1 MAMDMD
7 TVTATGMVM
16 GINIMA
22 TGKIKN
28 NDKILLTGVAGF
40 IGYHLVQRLIDKGYE
55 VVGID
60 NLNSYYDVELKYARL
75 ERLGISIAENENIE
89 DIHSDKFPG
98 LRFRKLDLCNKD
110 KLTELFQQENFDYV
124 INLAA
129 QAGVRYSLQ
138 NPEAYIKSNIEG
150 FLNLLEYIRHNPVKH
165 FIYAS
170 SSSVYGDN
178 TKTPFAESDMT
189 DSPVSLYA
197 ATKKSNELMA
207 RSYSKL
213 YGIASTGLRFF
224 TVYGELGRPDMAPML
239 FADAILH
246 NKPIRVFNNGDMMRD
261 FTYVGDVVEGITL
274 VIESA
279 PIGDVPAEV
288 YNIGHGSPV
297 KLLDFIQNLEDVL
310 HKKATMEFLPMQ
322 PGDVAQTW
330 ADTTK
335 FEQRFKYKPTTTLKE
350 GLSRMFAPEYLD
362 KLFK

>member
-1 MAMDMD
+1 MDMAMATGMDMD
-7 TVTATGMVM
+7 
-16 GINIMA
+16 INIMA
-22 TGKIKN
+22 TGKIRN
-28 NDKILLTGVAGF
+28 SSKILLTGVAGF
-40 IGYHLVQRLIDKGYE
+40 IGYHLVQRLMDKGYE

-60 NLNSYYDVELKYARL
+60 NLNSYYDVELKHARL
-75 ERLGISIAENENIE
+75 ERLGISYLGNIE
-89 DIHSDKFPG
+89 EIYSNKFSN
-98 LRFRKLDLCNKD
+98 LRFLKLDLCNKD
-110 KLTELFQQENFDYV
+110 KLVELFQQENFDYV

-150 FLNLLEYIRHNPVKH
+150 FLNLLECIRHNPVKH

-178 TKTPFAESDMT
+178 TKTPFAESDIT

-261 FTYVGDVVEGITL
+261 FTYVGDVAEGITL
-274 VIESA
+274 VIETA
-279 PIGDVPAEV
+279 PTGNVPAEV

-335 FEQRFKYKPTTTLKE
+335 FEQRFNYRPTTTLKE
-350 GLSRMFAPEYLD
+350 GLSKMFAPEYLTE
-362 KLFK
+362 LFK